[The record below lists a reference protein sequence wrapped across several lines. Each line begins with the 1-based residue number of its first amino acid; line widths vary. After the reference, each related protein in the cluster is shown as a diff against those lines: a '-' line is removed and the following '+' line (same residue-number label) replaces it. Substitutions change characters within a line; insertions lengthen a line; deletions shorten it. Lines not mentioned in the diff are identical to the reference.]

1 MINMQRFILL
11 GVWSLT
17 ICSCSSSEPDN
28 AAAKKSASA
37 PQPVVGAAPRET
49 RIEKLL
55 GVTSSEP
62 PSGSP
67 IPFGPAAMTAPA
79 AWPVQGGDDL
89 GSAMNTLTQKEI
101 RAHCYMTDRLQKG
114 DPMAGIKLWT
124 SSAGG
129 KPASFQGPEPI
140 EIGPTRAPADLYWGE
155 GGVTL
160 GSPGQGRPGTTI
172 AIRPKARPS
181 LLVVGVVRADAPDA
195 MKKQLAG
202 CLQSFQLR

>member
-1 MINMQRFILL
+1 MNNMQRLILL

-17 ICSCSSSEPDN
+17 ICACSTSEP
-28 AAAKKSASA
+28 
-37 PQPVVGAAPRET
+37 
-49 RIEKLL
+49 
-55 GVTSSEP
+55 
-62 PSGSP
+62 
-67 IPFGPAAMTAPA
+67 
-79 AWPVQGGDDL
+79 
-89 GSAMNTLTQKEI
+89 
-101 RAHCYMTDRLQKG
+101 

-140 EIGPTRAPADLYWGE
+140 EIGATRVPADLYWGE